1 MKEIPSK
8 GIKIF
13 LVAFLVFSTSLSASA
28 DKADFKIIKRS
39 LAPTS
44 DQNLRFQ
51 PVYQN
56 EDWKPTQTAVIVCD
70 MWDLHHCFNATR
82 RGAEMAPRM
91 NQFLKA
97 ARKNG
102 SLIIHAPSSC
112 MKPYGNHP
120 GRKRAQNAPMSANLP
135 KQIAEW
141 CDRIPEEGQGAYPI
155 DQTDGGEDDD
165 PAEHEAWAKRLVA
178 KGLNPRAPWTKQ
190 TELLDIHKEDV
201 ISDSGIEIWNVMEA
215 AGIKNVILIGVHT
228 NMCVLGRPF
237 GLRRLASNGKNV
249 VLCRDLTDTLY
260 NPKMEP
266 YVSHFTGTDLIIEH
280 IEKWICPTITSDQ
293 LLKDEPFQFKNDI
306 RPHLVMLV
314 AECEYMTNES
324 LPAFSLEHLGKDY
337 KVTILHCDE
346 ESQGERNDI
355 PRTAQAVKD
364 ADILLVSVRRRA
376 LKAANFKAVEKHIKA
391 GKPVIGI
398 RTANHAFSLRG
409 VKPPEGHL
417 VWEDFDAKVWGG
429 SYSGHH
435 GAGKAVTIKKL
446 GDHPILKGIDVDTFK
461 GAGSLYVVN
470 PIADSTQ
477 AILSGGIDGEPAEPI
492 AWTNRTKFGGKAFYT
507 SLGHVVDF
515 EQKQMNI
522 MLKNAIDWVTAK

>member
-1 MKEIPSK
+1 S
-8 GIKIF
+8 
-13 LVAFLVFSTSLSASA
+13 
-28 DKADFKIIKRS
+28 
-39 LAPTS
+39 
-44 DQNLRFQ
+44 
-51 PVYQN
+51 
-56 EDWKPTQTAVIVCD
+56 
-70 MWDLHHCFNATR
+70 
-82 RGAEMAPRM
+82 
-91 NQFLKA
+91 
-97 ARKNG
+97 
-102 SLIIHAPSSC
+102 
-112 MKPYGNHP
+112 
-120 GRKRAQNAPMSANLP
+120 
-135 KQIAEW
+135 
-141 CDRIPEEGQGAYPI
+141 
-155 DQTDGGEDDD
+155 
-165 PAEHEAWAKRLVA
+165 
-178 KGLNPRAPWTKQ
+178 PWTKQ
-190 TELLDIHKEDV
+190 TELLDIYKEDV

-228 NMCVLGRPF
+228 NMCILGRPF

-260 NPKMEP
+260 NPKMKP

-293 LLKDEPFQFKNDI
+293 LLKDEPFQFKNDT

-355 PRTAQAVKD
+355 PGTAQAVKD

-507 SLGHVVDF
+507 SLGHVADF